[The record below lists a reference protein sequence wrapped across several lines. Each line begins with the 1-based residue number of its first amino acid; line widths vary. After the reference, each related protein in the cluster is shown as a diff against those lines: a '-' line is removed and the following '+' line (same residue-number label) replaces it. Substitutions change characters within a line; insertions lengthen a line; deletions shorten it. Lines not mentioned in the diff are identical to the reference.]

1 MACGSSLLE
10 DEPQSL
16 RKERASPQAEAEE
29 KKSSKS
35 IDAQLEA
42 IQLNKSKGKQQ
53 PFYRPLTD
61 SVQKGTVTQARR
73 SIDRVEEEKKSS
85 SSASLNEEER
95 REIAQYQEL
104 QESLKTLKDQV
115 GQPSVELRTKS
126 PGSDNSKKSGK
137 ALGQNYSVSSEEDKN
152 YDDG

>member
-29 KKSSKS
+29 KKS

-53 PFYRPLTD
+53 AFYRPLTD
-61 SVQKGTVTQARR
+61 SV
-73 SIDRVEEEKKSS
+73 
-85 SSASLNEEER
+85 
-95 REIAQYQEL
+95 
-104 QESLKTLKDQV
+104 
-115 GQPSVELRTKS
+115 
-126 PGSDNSKKSGK
+126 
-137 ALGQNYSVSSEEDKN
+137 
-152 YDDG
+152 